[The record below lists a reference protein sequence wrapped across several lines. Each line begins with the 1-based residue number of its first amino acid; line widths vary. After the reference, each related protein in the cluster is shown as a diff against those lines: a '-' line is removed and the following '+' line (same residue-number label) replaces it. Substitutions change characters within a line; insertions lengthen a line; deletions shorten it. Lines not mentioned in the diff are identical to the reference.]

1 MSAEAAVTIA
11 SAPARD
17 VYTPSRLT
25 LEVRALL
32 EAGFPLLWLEGEIG
46 NFTAAASGHLY
57 FTLKDARAQV
67 RCVMFRSRASL
78 LRERPRTGDQVLLRA
93 RVSFYED
100 RGEFQLLVEH
110 LEPAGDGA
118 LRRALEERKARLAAE
133 GLFDLARKRPLPAL
147 PQRLV
152 LVTSPRGAAV
162 HDVLTTL
169 ARRWPAADVLLLP
182 VPVQGEGAAAA
193 IERAVDLASE
203 NALGDVLLLVRGG
216 GSLEDLAAFN
226 DEAVVRALARCTLPT
241 VVGVG
246 HEVDFSLADLVADQ
260 RAPTP
265 TAAAELVLPDRAEW
279 LAGLDQWQR
288 RLLRAVQHQFE
299 RRQQRVDYL
308 ARRLVH
314 PGERLQRLDD
324 DLARLERRL
333 VLALGGG
340 LERRQTRTQ
349 ALLARLRAATPARRI
364 GAGHERLRS
373 AATRLARAHA
383 ALLRTRGEAL
393 SAAAARLNTL
403 SPLATLARGYA
414 IVARPPD
421 LPVVHTAAQLAVGD
435 RVRLRLGAGSA
446 DARIEAVDPPDPG
459 SEGAPQ

>member
-1 MSAEAAVTIA
+1 
-11 SAPARD
+11 

-57 FTLKDARAQV
+57 FTLKDSRAQV

-78 LRERPRTGDQVLLRA
+78 LRDRPRTGDQVLLRA

-133 GLFDLARKRPLPAL
+133 GLFDLDRKRPLPGL
-147 PQRLV
+147 PRRLV

-169 ARRWPAADVLLLP
+169 DRRWPTIEVLLLP
-182 VPVQGEGAAAA
+182 VPVQGDGAAVA
-193 IERAVDLASE
+193 IVNAIDTASE

-265 TAAAELVLPDRAEW
+265 TAAAELVVPDRA
-279 LAGLDQWQR
+279 
-288 RLLRAVQHQFE
+288 
-299 RRQQRVDYL
+299 
-308 ARRLVH
+308 
-314 PGERLQRLDD
+314 
-324 DLARLERRL
+324 
-333 VLALGGG
+333 
-340 LERRQTRTQ
+340 
-349 ALLARLRAATPARRI
+349 
-364 GAGHERLRS
+364 
-373 AATRLARAHA
+373 
-383 ALLRTRGEAL
+383 
-393 SAAAARLNTL
+393 
-403 SPLATLARGYA
+403 
-414 IVARPPD
+414 
-421 LPVVHTAAQLAVGD
+421 
-435 RVRLRLGAGSA
+435 
-446 DARIEAVDPPDPG
+446 
-459 SEGAPQ
+459 

>member
-1 MSAEAAVTIA
+1 MPAEAAANLPNT
-11 SAPARD
+11 PARD

-67 RCVMFRSRASL
+67 RCVMFRSRAGL

-147 PQRLV
+147 PRRLV

-169 ARRWPAADVLLLP
+169 ARRWPATEVLLLP
-182 VPVQGEGAAAA
+182 VPVQGEGAPAA
-193 IERAVDLASE
+193 IVQAIDRASE
-203 NALGDVLLLVRGG
+203 DARGDVLLLVRGG

-265 TAAAELVLPDRAEW
+265 TAAAELVVPDGAEW
-279 LAGLDQWQR
+279 LAALGQWQR
-288 RLLRAVQHQFE
+288 RLLRAMQHQTE
-299 RRQQRVDYL
+299 RRQQRVDHL

-314 PGERLQRLDD
+314 PGERLRRLDA
-324 DLARLERRL
+324 DLTALQRRL
-333 VLALGGG
+333 ALALRGGMQQ
-340 LERRQTRTQ
+340 RRARGA
-349 ALLARLRAATPARRI
+349 ALLARLRLATPTRRI
-364 GAGHERLRS
+364 GAADERLRG
-373 AATRLARAHA
+373 ALVRLARAQTG
-383 ALLRTRGEAL
+383 LLRARGEAL
-393 SAAAARLNTL
+393 SGAAARLNTL

-421 LPVVHTAAQLAVGD
+421 VPVVHGAAQLAVGD
-435 RVRLRLGAGSA
+435 RVRLRLGVGSA
-446 DARIEAVDPPDPG
+446 DARIEAIDPG
-459 SEGAPQ
+459 SEGLPR

>member
-1 MSAEAAVTIA
+1 MPAEPAV
-11 SAPARD
+11 SPVVAPARD

-118 LRRALEERKARLAAE
+118 LRRALEALKARLAGE

-147 PQRLV
+147 PRRLV
-152 LVTSPRGAAV
+152 LITSPRGAAV

-193 IERAVDLASE
+193 IERAIDLASE

-226 DEAVVRALARCTLPT
+226 DEAVVRALARCTVPT

-279 LAGLDQWQR
+279 LAGLGLWQR
-288 RLLRAVQHQFE
+288 RLLRAMQHQLE
-299 RRQQRVDYL
+299 RRQQRLDYL
-308 ARRLVH
+308 TRRLVH
-314 PGERLQRLDD
+314 PGERLRRLDD
-324 DLARLERRL
+324 DLARLQRRL
-333 VLALGGG
+333 ALAMHGG
-340 LERRQTRTQ
+340 LERRDTRAR

-364 GAGHERLRS
+364 GAADEQLRA
-373 AATRLARAHA
+373 AATRLARAQA
-383 ALLRTRGEAL
+383 ALLRARGEAL
-393 SAAAARLNTL
+393 SAAAARLHTL

-414 IVARPPD
+414 IVARAPD
-421 LPVVHTAAQLAVGD
+421 LPVVHAASQLAVGD
-435 RVRLRLGAGSA
+435 RVQLRLGRGSA
-446 DARIEAVDPPDPG
+446 EARIEAIDPDLRGLPL
-459 SEGAPQ
+459 

>member
-1 MSAEAAVTIA
+1 MPAESSVSCAA
-11 SAPARD
+11 APARD

-57 FTLKDARAQV
+57 FTLKDSRAQV

-78 LRERPRTGDQVLLRA
+78 LRDRPRTGDQVLLRA

-133 GLFDLARKRPLPAL
+133 GLFDLDRKRPLPTL
-147 PQRLV
+147 PRRLA

-169 ARRWPAADVLLLP
+169 ARRWPAVDVLVLP
-182 VPVQGEGAAAA
+182 VPVQGEGAVAA
-193 IERAVDLASE
+193 IVNAVDTASE
-203 NALGDVLLLVRGG
+203 NALGEVLLLVRGG

-246 HEVDFSLADLVADQ
+246 HEVDFSLADLVADR

-265 TAAAELVLPDRAEW
+265 TAAAELVVPERGEW
-279 LAGLDQWQR
+279 LAALAQR
-288 RLLRAVQHQFE
+288 QQRLLRALQHRLE
-299 RRQQRVDYL
+299 RQQQRVDYL

-314 PGERLQRLDD
+314 PGERLRRLGD
-324 DLARLERRL
+324 DLAGLQRRL
-333 VLALGGG
+333 GLATIACLARRR
-340 LERRQTRTQ
+340 ERQER
-349 ALLARLRAATPARRI
+349 ALLRLRAASPARRI
-364 GAGHERLRS
+364 AAGAVRLD
-373 AATRLARAHA
+373 AAAGRLTRAQTQ
-383 ALLRTRGEAL
+383 LLRARGEAL
-393 SAAAARLNTL
+393 AGAAARLHAL

-414 IVARPPD
+414 IVSRPPD
-421 LPVVHTAAQLAVGD
+421 LPVVQSAAQLAVGE
-435 RVRLRLGAGSA
+435 RVRLRLGSGAA
-446 DARIEAVDPPDPG
+446 DARVEAIDPSGGGD
-459 SEGAPQ
+459 

>member
-1 MSAEAAVTIA
+1 MPAIELVASHAA
-11 SAPARD
+11 APARD

-57 FTLKDARAQV
+57 FTLKDSRAQV

-133 GLFDLARKRPLPAL
+133 GLFDLDCKRPLPAL
-147 PQRLV
+147 PRRLV

-169 ARRWPAADVLLLP
+169 ARRWPATEVLVLP
-182 VPVQGEGAAAA
+182 VLVQGEGAVAA
-193 IERAVDLASE
+193 IVNAIDTASE

-265 TAAAELVLPDRAEW
+265 TAAAELVVPDRGEW
-279 LAGLDQWQR
+279 LAALAQRQR
-288 RLLRAVQHQFE
+288 RLLRALQHQLE
-299 RRQQRVDYL
+299 RQQQRVDYL

-314 PGERLQRLDD
+314 PGERLRRLGD
-324 DLARLERRL
+324 DLARLQRRL
-333 VLALGGG
+333 GLATNACLTRRR
-340 LERRQTRTQ
+340 ERQER
-349 ALLARLRAATPARRI
+349 LLLRLRGASPGRRI
-364 GAGHERLRS
+364 IADAGRLDAVVGRL
-373 AATRLARAHA
+373 TRGQTL
-383 ALLRTRGEAL
+383 LLRGRGEAL
-393 SAAAARLNTL
+393 SSAAARLHAL
-403 SPLATLARGYA
+403 SPLATLGRGYA
-414 IVARPPD
+414 IVSRPPD
-421 LPVVHTAAQLAVGD
+421 LAVVQSAAQLAVGE
-435 RVRLRLGAGSA
+435 RVRLRLGSGAA
-446 DARIEAVDPPDPG
+446 DARIEAIDTDTDG
-459 SEGAPQ
+459 D

>member
-1 MSAEAAVTIA
+1 MPAEPSVSRAA
-11 SAPARD
+11 APARD

-67 RCVMFRSRASL
+67 RCVMFRSRAGL

-133 GLFDLARKRPLPAL
+133 GLFDLGRKRPLPTL
-147 PQRLV
+147 PRRLV

-169 ARRWPAADVLLLP
+169 ARRWPATDVLVLP
-182 VPVQGEGAAAA
+182 VPVQGEGAVAA
-193 IERAVDLASE
+193 IVKAIDTASE
-203 NALGDVLLLVRGG
+203 NALGEVLLLVRGG

-265 TAAAELVLPDRAEW
+265 TAAAELVVPDRGEW
-279 LAGLDQWQR
+279 LAALAQRQR
-288 RLLRAVQHQFE
+288 RLLRALQHGLE

-314 PGERLQRLDD
+314 PGQRLRRLGGDLAGLQRRLALAMQASLAGRSARHERL
-324 DLARLERRL
+324 
-333 VLALGGG
+333 
-340 LERRQTRTQ
+340 
-349 ALLARLRAATPARRI
+349 LLRLRAASPARRI
-364 GAGHERLRS
+364 AAGAVRLEV
-373 AATRLARAHA
+373 ATGRLARAQA
-383 ALLRTRGEAL
+383 QLLRARGEAL
-393 SAAAARLNTL
+393 AGAAARLHAL
-403 SPLATLARGYA
+403 SPLATLGRGYA
-414 IVARPPD
+414 IVSRPPD
-421 LPVVHTAAQLAVGD
+421 LAVVQSAAQLAVGD
-435 RVRLRLGAGSA
+435 RVRLRLGAGAA
-446 DARIEAVDPPDPG
+446 DARVEAIDAHTDG
-459 SEGAPQ
+459 D

>member
-1 MSAEAAVTIA
+1 MSVAEPAVSRA
-11 SAPARD
+11 VAPTRD

-46 NFTAAASGHLY
+46 NLTAAASGHIY
-57 FTLKDARAQV
+57 FTLKDSRAQV

-78 LRERPRTGDQVLLRA
+78 LRERPRTGEQVLLRA

-133 GLFDLARKRPLPAL
+133 GLFDLSRKRPLPAL
-147 PQRLV
+147 PRRLV
-152 LVTSPRGAAV
+152 LITSPRGAAV

-169 ARRWPAADVLLLP
+169 ARRWPAIDVLLLP
-182 VPVQGEGAAAA
+182 VLVQGSGAVAA
-193 IERAVDLASE
+193 IVQAIDTASQ

-226 DEAVVRALARCTLPT
+226 DEAVVRALAGCTLPT

-265 TAAAELVLPDRAEW
+265 TAAAEWVVPDRGEW
-279 LAGLDQWQR
+279 LAALAQRQR
-288 RLLRAVQHQFE
+288 RLLRAVQYQLG
-299 RRQQRVDYL
+299 RRQQRADDL

-314 PGERLQRLDD
+314 PGERLRRLGD
-324 DLARLERRL
+324 DLARLQRRLGLATHACLQRRRAHQERVLMQLRAASPTRRIVDGASRLEAAGRRL
-333 VLALGGG
+333 VRGPKL
-340 LERRQTRTQ
+340 
-349 ALLARLRAATPARRI
+349 
-364 GAGHERLRS
+364 
-373 AATRLARAHA
+373 
-383 ALLRTRGEAL
+383 LLRGRADAL
-393 SAAAARLNTL
+393 SAAAARLQAL
-403 SPLATLARGYA
+403 SPLATLGRGYA
-414 IVARPPD
+414 IVSRPPD
-421 LPVVHTAAQLAVGD
+421 LAVVQSAAQLSVGE
-435 RVRLRLGAGSA
+435 RVRLRLGTGTA
-446 DARIEAVDPPDPG
+446 DARIEAIDTTTDG
-459 SEGAPQ
+459 N

>member
-1 MSAEAAVTIA
+1 MPAEPSVSRAAT
-11 SAPARD
+11 PARD

-133 GLFDLARKRPLPAL
+133 GLFDLDRKRPLPTL
-147 PQRLV
+147 PRRLV

-169 ARRWPAADVLLLP
+169 ARRWPATDVLVLP
-182 VPVQGEGAAAA
+182 VPVQGEGAVAA
-193 IERAVDLASE
+193 IVKAIDTASE
-203 NALGDVLLLVRGG
+203 NALGEVLLLVRGG

-265 TAAAELVLPDRAEW
+265 TAAAELVVPDRGEW
-279 LAGLDQWQR
+279 LAALAQRQR
-288 RLLRAVQHQFE
+288 RLLRALQHGLE

-314 PGERLQRLDD
+314 PGQRLRRLEGDLAGLQRRLTLAMQASLARRSAHHERL
-324 DLARLERRL
+324 
-333 VLALGGG
+333 
-340 LERRQTRTQ
+340 
-349 ALLARLRAATPARRI
+349 LLRLRAASPARRI
-364 GAGHERLRS
+364 AADAVRLDV
-373 AATRLARAHA
+373 ATGRLARAQA
-383 ALLRTRGEAL
+383 QLLRARGEAL
-393 SAAAARLNTL
+393 AGAAARLHAL
-403 SPLATLARGYA
+403 SPLATLGRGYA
-414 IVARPPD
+414 IVSRPPD
-421 LPVVHTAAQLAVGD
+421 LAVVQSAAQLAVGD
-435 RVRLRLGAGSA
+435 RVRLRLGAGAA
-446 DARIEAVDPPDPG
+446 DARVEAIDAHTERD
-459 SEGAPQ
+459 

>member
-1 MSAEAAVTIA
+1 MPAIEPVA
-11 SAPARD
+11 SHATAPTRD

-46 NFTAAASGHLY
+46 NLTAAASGHIY
-57 FTLKDARAQV
+57 FTLKDSRAQV

-110 LEPAGDGA
+110 LGPAGDGA

-133 GLFDLARKRPLPAL
+133 GLFDLDRKRPLPAL
-147 PQRLV
+147 PRRLV

-169 ARRWPAADVLLLP
+169 ARRWPATEVLVLP
-182 VPVQGEGAAAA
+182 VLVQGDGAVAA
-193 IERAVDLASE
+193 IVNAIDTASE
-203 NALGDVLLLVRGG
+203 NALGDALLLVRGG

-265 TAAAELVLPDRAEW
+265 TAAAELVVPDRAEW
-279 LAGLDQWQR
+279 LAALAQRQR
-288 RLLRAVQHQFE
+288 RLLRAVQHQLE
-299 RRQQRVDYL
+299 RQQQRVDYL
-308 ARRLVH
+308 TRRLVH
-314 PGERLQRLDD
+314 PGERLRRLGD
-324 DLARLERRL
+324 DLARLQRRL
-333 VLALGGG
+333 GLATNACLARRR
-340 LERRQTRTQ
+340 ERQER
-349 ALLARLRAATPARRI
+349 ALLRLRAASPARRI
-364 GAGHERLRS
+364 TAAAGRLD
-373 AATRLARAHA
+373 AAAGRLTRGQAV
-383 ALLRTRGEAL
+383 LLRARGEAL
-393 SAAAARLNTL
+393 ASAAARLHAL
-403 SPLATLARGYA
+403 SPLATLGRGYA
-414 IVARPPD
+414 IVSRPPD
-421 LPVVHTAAQLAVGD
+421 LAVVHSAAQLAVGD
-435 RVRLRLGAGSA
+435 RVRLRLGAGA
-446 DARIEAVDPPDPG
+446 AEARLERIDANDDG
-459 SEGAPQ
+459 D

>member
-1 MSAEAAVTIA
+1 MSAEPAVNLAAT
-11 SAPARD
+11 PARD

-67 RCVMFRSRASL
+67 RCVMFRSRAGL
-78 LRERPRTGDQVLLRA
+78 LRDRPRTGDQVLLRA

-147 PQRLV
+147 PRRLV

-169 ARRWPAADVLLLP
+169 ARRWPATEVLLLP
-182 VPVQGEGAAAA
+182 VPVQGEGAPAA
-193 IERAVDLASE
+193 IVQAIDRASE

-265 TAAAELVLPDRAEW
+265 TAAAEHVVPDRAEW
-279 LAGLDQWQR
+279 LAALGVWQR
-288 RLLRAVQHQFE
+288 RLLRAVQHQTE
-299 RRQQRVDYL
+299 RRQQRVDHL

-314 PGERLQRLDD
+314 PGQRLRRLDD
-324 DLARLERRL
+324 DLARLQRRL
-333 VLALGGG
+333 ALALRGG
-340 LERRQTRTQ
+340 LQRRHALAA
-349 ALLARLRAATPARRI
+349 ALLARLRAASPARRI
-364 GAGHERLRS
+364 GVAEARLGS
-373 AATRLARAHA
+373 GAARLARAQA
-383 ALLRTRGEAL
+383 VLLQARGKAL
-393 SAAAARLNTL
+393 SGAAARLNTL

-421 LPVVHTAAQLAVGD
+421 LPVVHSAAELAVGD
-435 RVRLRLGAGSA
+435 RVRLRLGVGGA
-446 DARIEAVDPPDPG
+446 DARIEAVDSDMGGPLP
-459 SEGAPQ
+459 

>member
-1 MSAEAAVTIA
+1 MPAIEPVVSRLAAPV
-11 SAPARD
+11 RD

-32 EAGFPLLWLEGEIG
+32 EAGFPLLWMEGEIG
-46 NFTAAASGHLY
+46 NFTAAASGHIY
-57 FTLKDARAQV
+57 FTLKDNRAQV

-133 GLFDLARKRPLPAL
+133 GLFDLDRKRPLPTL
-147 PQRLV
+147 PPRLV

-169 ARRWPAADVLLLP
+169 ARRWPAIEVLLLP
-182 VPVQGEGAAAA
+182 VLVQGEGAVAA
-193 IERAVDLASE
+193 IVNAIDTASE

-265 TAAAELVLPDRAEW
+265 TAAAELVVPDRAQW
-279 LAGLDQWQR
+279 LAALAQRQR
-288 RLLRAVQHQFE
+288 RLLRALQHQME
-299 RRQQRVDYL
+299 RQQQRVDYL
-308 ARRLVH
+308 TRRLVH
-314 PGERLQRLDD
+314 PGERLRRLGD
-324 DLARLERRL
+324 DLARLQRRL
-333 VLALGGG
+333 GLATKACLARRR
-340 LERRQTRTQ
+340 ERQER
-349 ALLARLRAATPARRI
+349 LLLRLRAASPERRI
-364 GAGHERLRS
+364 IAGAGRLE
-373 AATRLARAHA
+373 AAAGRLTRGQGL
-383 ALLRTRGEAL
+383 LLRARGEAL
-393 SAAAARLNTL
+393 ASAAARLHAL
-403 SPLATLARGYA
+403 SPLATIGRGYA
-414 IVARPPD
+414 IVSRPPD
-421 LPVVHTAAQLAVGD
+421 LAVVQSAAQLAVGE
-435 RVRLRLGAGSA
+435 RVRLRLGTGAA
-446 DARIEAVDPPDPG
+446 DARIEAIDANTDG
-459 SEGAPQ
+459 G

>member
-1 MSAEAAVTIA
+1 MPAIEPAVSRA
-11 SAPARD
+11 GPPERD

-57 FTLKDARAQV
+57 FTLKDSRAQV

-78 LRERPRTGDQVLLRA
+78 LRERPRTGDQVLLRT

-118 LRRALEERKARLAAE
+118 LRRALEERKAHLAAE
-133 GLFDLARKRPLPAL
+133 GLFDLDRKRPLPGL
-147 PQRLV
+147 PRRLV
-152 LVTSPRGAAV
+152 LVTAPRGAAV

-169 ARRWPAADVLLLP
+169 DRRWPTIEVLLLP
-182 VPVQGEGAAAA
+182 VPVQGDGAAVA
-193 IERAVDLASE
+193 IVNAIDTASE

-265 TAAAELVLPDRAEW
+265 TAAAELVVPDRGEW
-279 LAGLDQWQR
+279 LAALAQRQR
-288 RLLRAVQHQFE
+288 RLLRALQHQLE
-299 RRQQRVDYL
+299 RQQQRVDYL
-308 ARRLVH
+308 TRRLVH
-314 PGERLQRLDD
+314 PGERLRRLGD
-324 DLARLERRL
+324 DLARLQRRL
-333 VLALGGG
+333 GLATLAC
-340 LERRQTRTQ
+340 LARRRERQER
-349 ALLARLRAATPARRI
+349 ALLRLRAASPARRI
-364 GAGHERLRS
+364 AAGAGRLD
-373 AATRLARAHA
+373 AAAGRLMRAHA
-383 ALLRTRGEAL
+383 QLLRARGEAL
-393 SAAAARLNTL
+393 AGAAARLHAL

-414 IVARPPD
+414 IVSRPPD
-421 LPVVHTAAQLAVGD
+421 LPVVQSAAQLAVGE
-435 RVRLRLGAGSA
+435 RVRLRLGTGAA
-446 DARIEAVDPPDPG
+446 DARGEAIDANTDG
-459 SEGAPQ
+459 D

>member
-1 MSAEAAVTIA
+1 MPAEAAITFP

-25 LEVRALL
+25 LEVRTLL

-57 FTLKDARAQV
+57 FTLKDSRAQV

-78 LRERPRTGDQVLLRA
+78 LRERPRTGDQVLLRT

-152 LVTSPRGAAV
+152 LITSPRGAAV

-182 VPVQGEGAAAA
+182 VPVQGEGAVPA
-193 IERAVDLASE
+193 IERAIDLASE

-216 GSLEDLAAFN
+216 GSLEDLASFN

-279 LAGLDQWQR
+279 LAGLGQWQR
-288 RLLRAVQHQFE
+288 RLLRAMHHQLE

-314 PGERLQRLDD
+314 PGERLRRLDD
-324 DLARLERRL
+324 DLVRLERRL
-333 VLALGGG
+333 TLAMQGG
-340 LERRQTRTQ
+340 LDRRQARAQ

-364 GAGHERLRS
+364 GVGRDHLRN
-373 AATRLARAHA
+373 AASRLARSQT

-421 LPVVHTAAQLAVGD
+421 LPVVHAAAQLAVGD

-446 DARIEAVDPPDPG
+446 DARIEAVDSD
-459 SEGAPQ
+459 SEGRPQ

>member
-1 MSAEAAVTIA
+1 MPAIEPAVSRA
-11 SAPARD
+11 GPPERD

-57 FTLKDARAQV
+57 FTLKDSRAQV

-118 LRRALEERKARLAAE
+118 LRRALEQRKARLAAE
-133 GLFDLARKRPLPAL
+133 GLFDLDRKRPLPTL

-169 ARRWPAADVLLLP
+169 ARRWPTIQVLLLP
-182 VPVQGEGAAAA
+182 VPVQGDGAAPA
-193 IERAVDLASE
+193 IVKAIDTASE

-265 TAAAELVLPDRAEW
+265 TAAAELVVPDRGEW
-279 LAGLDQWQR
+279 LAALAQRQR
-288 RLLRAVQHQFE
+288 RLLRALQHQLQ
-299 RRQQRVDYL
+299 RQQQRVDYL
-308 ARRLVH
+308 TRRLVH
-314 PGERLQRLDD
+314 PGERLRRLGD
-324 DLARLERRL
+324 DLARLQRRL
-333 VLALGGG
+333 GLATIACLARRR
-340 LERRQTRTQ
+340 ERQER
-349 ALLARLRAATPARRI
+349 ALLRLRAASPARRI
-364 GAGHERLRS
+364 AAGAVRLD
-373 AATRLARAHA
+373 AAAGRLTRAQTQ
-383 ALLRTRGEAL
+383 LLRARGEAL
-393 SAAAARLNTL
+393 AGAAARLHAL

-414 IVARPPD
+414 IVSRPPD
-421 LPVVHTAAQLAVGD
+421 LPVVHSAAQLAVGE
-435 RVRLRLGAGSA
+435 RVRLRLGSGAA
-446 DARIEAVDPPDPG
+446 DARVEAIDANGD
-459 SEGAPQ
+459 ED

>member
-1 MSAEAAVTIA
+1 MPAIEPAVSRVA
-11 SAPARD
+11 PPARD

-46 NFTAAASGHLY
+46 NLTAAASGHIY
-57 FTLKDARAQV
+57 FTLKDSRAQV
-67 RCVMFRSRASL
+67 RCVMFRSRAQL

-133 GLFDLARKRPLPAL
+133 GLFDLDRKRPLPTL
-147 PQRLV
+147 PRRLV

-169 ARRWPAADVLLLP
+169 ARRWPATEVLLLP
-182 VPVQGEGAAAA
+182 VLVQGESAVAA
-193 IERAVDLASE
+193 IVRAIDTASE

-226 DEAVVRALARCTLPT
+226 DESVVRALARCTLPT

-265 TAAAELVLPDRAEW
+265 TAAAELVVPDRAEW
-279 LAGLDQWQR
+279 LAALVQRQR
-288 RLLRAVQHQFE
+288 RLLRALQHQLS
-299 RRQQRVDYL
+299 RQQQRVDYL
-308 ARRLVH
+308 TRRLVH
-314 PGERLQRLDD
+314 PGERLRRLGD
-324 DLARLERRL
+324 DLARLQRRL
-333 VLALGGG
+333 GLATNACLARRR
-340 LERRQTRTQ
+340 ERQER
-349 ALLARLRAATPARRI
+349 LLLRLRAASPVRRI
-364 GAGHERLRS
+364 TAGAGRLHV
-373 AATRLARAHA
+373 AAGRLTRAQTL
-383 ALLRTRGEAL
+383 LLRQRGEAL
-393 SAAAARLNTL
+393 AGAGARLHAL
-403 SPLATLARGYA
+403 SPLATLGRGYA
-414 IVARPPD
+414 IVSRPPD
-421 LPVVHTAAQLAVGD
+421 LLVVRSAAQLAVGE
-435 RVRLRLGAGSA
+435 RVRLRLGTGAA
-446 DARIEAVDPPDPG
+446 DARVEAIDANTDG
-459 SEGAPQ
+459 D

>member
-1 MSAEAAVTIA
+1 MPAIEPAVSRA
-11 SAPARD
+11 GLPARD

-46 NFTAAASGHLY
+46 NLTAAASGHIY
-57 FTLKDARAQV
+57 FTLKDDRAQV
-67 RCVMFRSRASL
+67 RCVMFRSRAQL
-78 LRERPRTGDQVLLRA
+78 LRERPHSGDQVLLRA

-133 GLFDLARKRPLPAL
+133 GLFDLARKRPLPSA
-147 PQRLV
+147 PGRLV
-152 LVTSPRGAAV
+152 LVTSQRGAAV

-169 ARRWPAADVLLLP
+169 ARRWPATEVLLLP
-182 VPVQGEGAAAA
+182 VLVQGEGAAAA
-193 IERAVDLASE
+193 IVRAIDTASE

-226 DEAVVRALARCTLPT
+226 DETVVRALARCTLPT

-265 TAAAELVLPDRAEW
+265 TAAAELVVPDRGEW
-279 LAGLDQWQR
+279 LAALVQRQR
-288 RLLRAVQHQFE
+288 RLLRALQHQME

-314 PGERLQRLDD
+314 PGERLRRLGD
-324 DLARLERRL
+324 DLARLQRRL
-333 VLALGGG
+333 GLATNAC
-340 LERRQTRTQ
+340 LERRRERQER
-349 ALLARLRAATPARRI
+349 LLLRLRAASPERRI
-364 GAGHERLRS
+364 TAGAGRLDS
-373 AATRLARAHA
+373 ASGRLVRGQ
-383 ALLRTRGEAL
+383 ALLLRARGEAL
-393 SAAAARLNTL
+393 ASAAARLHAL
-403 SPLATLARGYA
+403 SPLATLGRGYA
-414 IVARPPD
+414 IVSRPPD
-421 LPVVHTAAQLAVGD
+421 LAVVRSAAQLVVGE
-435 RVRLRLGAGSA
+435 RVRLRLRTGAA
-446 DARIEAVDPPDPG
+446 DARIEAIDANTDG
-459 SEGAPQ
+459 D